1 VKFILPDVDEFAQQ
15 FLAIPCNIRDR
26 RLRPDDLSETIDKAR
41 KIAVSMK
48 FDPLVSASCR
58 RFRRWRHLRRCRFDR
73 RPKCDGNS
81 RAGEETGNEKPDFG
95 RRCDCGTDGYR
106 RGCSQRMAAIVCDL
120 FLHDGQ
126 IAHGRHVQIARRASL
141 SQWICF

>member
-81 RAGEETGNEKPDFG
+81 RAGEETGMKSLILADVATAVVTATAAAV
-95 RRCDCGTDGYR
+95 RREW
-106 RGCSQRMAAIVCDL
+106 QR
-120 FLHDGQ
+120 
-126 IAHGRHVQIARRASL
+126 
-141 SQWICF
+141 

>member
-48 FDPLVSASCR
+48 FDPLVSASGVS
-58 RFRRWRHLRRCRFDR
+58 
-73 RPKCDGNS
+73 DGGDICGDAAS
-81 RAGEETGNEKPDFG
+81 IAGRSVTA
-95 RRCDCGTDGYR
+95 T
-106 RGCSQRMAAIVCDL
+106 L
-120 FLHDGQ
+120 GQ
-126 IAHGRHVQIARRASL
+126 ERKQG
-141 SQWICF
+141 